1 MTTIYKHEIEV
12 HDTFVLQ
19 IPMYGHI
26 LKVAKQGDKICVWVK
41 GDTQRE
47 SVPITLRIF
56 GTGHP
61 LPIEE
66 ENLTYLDTVVMG
78 YFVWHVFIKDDTC

>member
-1 MTTIYKHEIEV
+1 MTTIYKYEIKV
-12 HDTFVLQ
+12 QDTFVLQ

-26 LKVAKQGDKICVWVK
+26 LKVARQGGSIYAWVK

-47 SVPITLRIF
+47 NVPITLRIF

-66 ENLTYLDTVVMG
+66 ENLTYLDTVIMEH
-78 YFVWHVFIKDDTC
+78 FVWHIFIKDDTC